1 MKKTKHTILTLCL
14 VLAMVLPA
22 GTVHADS
29 QGPKVGFDA
38 QAHLQQFAIEQFNK
52 GTCTLAELIHQL
64 RLLYGG
70 AGNQTPG
77 NGAETDKPQNDAS
90 KPNQDAENNTENNAG
105 NNTEQNGTTTPE
117 SGSAQQAAA
126 ARVLT
131 LTNKE
136 RQAAGLSELTLSP
149 ELSRVA
155 QAKAEDM
162 ARNGYFS
169 HTSPTYGSPFDMMTS
184 YGITYHASAE
194 NIAKGYKTPE
204 SVVAGWMN
212 SSGHRANILNS
223 TYTQLGVGYA
233 VDQNGTVY
241 WVQMFI
247 KP

>member
-169 HTSPTYGSPFDMMTS
+169 HTSPTYGSAFDMLKAAGYS
-184 YGITYHASAE
+184 YRTAGE
-194 NIAKGYKTPE
+194 NIAKGQKNADA
-204 SVVAGWMN
+204 VMKGWMN
-212 SSGHRANILNS
+212 SSGHRANILG
-223 TYTQLGVGYA
+223 TGYTKIGVGYA
-233 VDQNGTVY
+233 VSSSGTPY
-241 WVQMFI
+241 WVQIFAV
-247 KP
+247 